1 MRFSPKTLLL
11 VAAVA
16 LVGAA
21 CSNASVVA
29 TVDGVPIDSESVVA
43 LRTSFQEASS
53 YSGEEYRGDLTYLI
67 YLEAQKNAAE
77 RDFGLTGLDDPRTIA
92 TKIANPTPE
101 EAEIFATVATTPD
114 RTEATAD
121 ALAEQLVI
129 RDAVQAELIDDVD
142 YLTDIYENQPEMVT
156 SVCVRHIL
164 TATIEEAQAVKARLD
179 AGEDFA
185 TVAGEV
191 SLDTNS
197 PGGELPCPSPA
208 GAFVPDFSTVAAT
221 AEIGRVTDPVETQFG
236 WHVIVVDERTAP
248 GSLEDLLRDPMTYVH
263 PTLISNLWEQW
274 TNEAVL
280 GAEVNIASKIGT
292 WVPETHGILPP
303 SSG

>member
-67 YLEAQKNAAE
+67 YLEAQKIAAE

-101 EAEIFATVATTPD
+101 EAKIFATVATTPD

-185 TVAGEV
+185 TIADEV

-197 PGGELPCPSPA
+197 PGGVLPCPTPA
-208 GAFVPDFSTVAAT
+208 GAFVPDFSTAAAT
-221 AEIGRVTDPVETQFG
+221 AEIGQVTDPVETQFG

-280 GAEVNIASKIGT
+280 GAEVNIASKVGT
-292 WVPETHGILPP
+292 WAPETHGILPP